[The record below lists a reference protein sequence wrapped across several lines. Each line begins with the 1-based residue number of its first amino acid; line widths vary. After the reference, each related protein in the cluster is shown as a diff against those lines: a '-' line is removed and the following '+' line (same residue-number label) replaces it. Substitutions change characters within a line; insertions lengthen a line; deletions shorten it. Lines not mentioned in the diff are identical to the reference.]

1 MVGAEL
7 SAIALTLP
15 TCSKLAVTDRTVFNS
30 FSALLHTLLIGSLA
44 YLAVV
49 LLIRLSGKR
58 TLSKWNAFDFIVTV
72 AYGSILATTVLSVQ
86 TSLLQGVLGI
96 VVLIVLQFLLTWLAV
111 RTPFVQQLIKG
122 EPQLLLFEGEFLSD
136 ALQRERVT
144 EGEVMAAVRSEGIS
158 ALEAVYAVVLETD
171 GSFSVI
177 ETPNRA
183 VDTAMADVKGY
194 RRLATGTEVAS

>member
-1 MVGAEL
+1 MVGAES

-122 EPQLLLFEGEFLSD
+122 EPRLLLLEGQLLAD
-136 ALQRERVT
+136 ALKQERVT
-144 EGEVMAAVRSEGIS
+144 EGEVKAAVRAEGIS
-158 ALEAVYAVVLETD
+158 SLEAVHAVVLETD

-177 ETPNRA
+177 ATPNREP
-183 VDTAMADVKGY
+183 DTAMSDVKGY
-194 RRLATGTEVAS
+194 RRLTTRTEIAS